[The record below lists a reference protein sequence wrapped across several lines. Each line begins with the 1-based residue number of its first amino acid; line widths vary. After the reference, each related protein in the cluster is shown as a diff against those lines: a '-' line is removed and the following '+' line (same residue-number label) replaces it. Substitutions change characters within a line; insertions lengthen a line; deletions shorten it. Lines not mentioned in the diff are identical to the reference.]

1 MCFAPAL
8 GTYFGFWLAGLR
20 KISACKKYRNE
31 NSGTKVQVRLI
42 FQSE

>member
-8 GTYFGFWLAGLR
+8 GSYFGIWHGRLK
-20 KISACKKYRNE
+20 KISAVKNYRNE
-31 NSGTKVQVRLI
+31 NSGTKVQVRLL